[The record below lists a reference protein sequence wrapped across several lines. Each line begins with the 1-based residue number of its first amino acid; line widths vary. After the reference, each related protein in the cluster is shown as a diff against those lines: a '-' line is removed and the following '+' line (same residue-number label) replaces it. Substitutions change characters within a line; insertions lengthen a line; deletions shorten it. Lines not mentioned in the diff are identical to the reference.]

1 MILQMWFI
9 QNFHLKSD
17 QGSQCQSDLRWT
29 WTLHTVEAAWQ
40 RRLKV
45 GNVDS
50 SYENSQETRF
60 PSVLQLTNLRTTRCD
75 RHVNRPAAVW
85 VLSSVWRDLNIFRIH
100 QSVSHLQSQFRTW
113 PGLWSASAWW
123 RCGSSPSSA
132 STLTSSSV
140 RTACLSV
147 SDGSC
152 CLREREREAH
162 RVSWCVQEHFLLTV
176 IMKSKHK
183 GELFPRHSLRSGW
196 KIHTRRK
203 ETFLSRVEVFYHLSF
218 PHLYFHDPELN

>member
-1 MILQMWFI
+1 MWI
-9 QNFHLKSD
+9 PRTRTPKKL
-17 QGSQCQSDLRWT
+17 G
-29 WTLHTVEAAWQ
+29 
-40 RRLKV
+40 
-45 GNVDS
+45 
-50 SYENSQETRF
+50 RF

-152 CLREREREAH
+152 CLRERGEAQ
-162 RVSWCVQEHFLLTV
+162 SV

-218 PHLYFHDPELN
+218 PHPYFHDPELN